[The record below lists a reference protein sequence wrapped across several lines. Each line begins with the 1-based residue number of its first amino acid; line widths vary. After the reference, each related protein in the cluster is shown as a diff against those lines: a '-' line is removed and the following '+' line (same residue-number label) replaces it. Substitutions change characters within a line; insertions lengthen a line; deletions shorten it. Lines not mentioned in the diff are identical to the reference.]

1 MSKSIVGKSC
11 TASYGIFGSR
21 WEFLEASKL
30 CTTAEEAVL
39 LATGWASLTERAAD
53 RANEEHQDIR
63 FNTKVHY
70 KGFTKK
76 RGITTVS

>member
-21 WEFLEASKL
+21 WEFLEASRL
-30 CTTAEEAVL
+30 CPTAEEAVL
-39 LATGWASLTERAAD
+39 LAIEWASLTERAAD
-53 RANEEHQDIR
+53 LATEEHHDTR

-70 KGFTKK
+70 KGFEMK
-76 RGITTVS
+76 RGVTTVS